1 MSRRRVIGLAATPS
15 LHSID
20 AVLVEVEGEGYELAV
35 QVVHAIQDPI
45 AKDLRDLLIRVSTP
59 EGGDCRQAALAH
71 RLLGEAFGAAAR
83 GLADAATVSLQSVLC
98 LGCGGFTAW
107 LETQGRTATCLTTG
121 SPAVI
126 AERTG
131 LTVVSDFCGRDQA
144 CGGWGAPLATVPDAI
159 LFQSPDEPR
168 LVIHL
173 GGLTHLTA
181 LPPLGSDQPILS
193 WQAGPGNV
201 LLDSL
206 IQVLTR
212 GRERMDSGGRHAVQ
226 GRHLPEL
233 LDRWLLHPFLVSRP
247 PKALHRSQ
255 FAEAFARQTAI
266 LAQQKGWEANDLMCT
281 ATHLAIRAITDSVQ
295 RFLPRDFRPARAI
308 LTGGGVRNG
317 MIWRLLEEKLGNLT
331 LERSDAFGVPAEF
344 KEAVDAALLACL
356 FMDQEPGN
364 LPLATGAVGGRFLGS
379 LTPGSL
385 ANWTRC
391 LAWLSGRRDLFLE
404 ED

>member
-1 MSRRRVIGLAATPS
+1 MSQRRVIGLAATPS

-20 AVLVEVEGEGYELAV
+20 AVLMEVEGEGYQLAV
-35 QVVHAIQDPI
+35 QVAHAVQDPI
-45 AKDLRDLLIRVSTP
+45 SKDLRDLLIRISTP
-59 EGGDCRQAALAH
+59 EGGDCRQTALAH
-71 RLLGEAFGAAAR
+71 RLLGEAFAAAAR
-83 GLADAATVSLQSVLC
+83 SLADAAAVSLQRILC
-98 LGCGGFTAW
+98 LGCNGFTAW
-107 LETQGRTATCLTTG
+107 LETQGRTPTYLTTG
-121 SPAVI
+121 STFVI

-131 LTVVSDFCGRDQA
+131 LTVVSDFSGRDQA
-144 CGGWGAPLATVPDAI
+144 CGGWGVPLAAVPDAI
-159 LFQSPDEPR
+159 LFQSPEEPR

-173 GGLTHLTA
+173 GGLTHVTA
-181 LPPLGSDQPILS
+181 LPPLGSDRTILS

-201 LLDSL
+201 LLDCL

-212 GRERMDSGGRHAVQ
+212 GRERMDLGGRHAVQ
-226 GRHLPEL
+226 GRHLSEL
-233 LDRWLLHPFLVSRP
+233 LDRWLLHPLVVSRP
-247 PKALHRSQ
+247 PKAFHRSH
-255 FAEAFARQTAI
+255 FAENFARQTAI

-281 ATHLAIRAITDSVQ
+281 ATHLVVRAITDTIQ

-317 MIWRLLEEKLGNLT
+317 MIWRLLEERLGGLV
-331 LERSDAFGVPAEF
+331 LERSDAFGIPAEV

-356 FMDQEPGN
+356 FMDQENGN
-364 LPLATGAVGGRFLGS
+364 LPPATGAVGGRLLGS

-391 LAWLSGRRDLFLE
+391 VAWLSGRRDLFLD